1 MEIFFEFLKKLKAHL
16 ILLSVNN
23 IYKNKSS
30 GFTLIEIIIVI
41 VVLSVLSIGSIQ
53 FISFSA
59 QGYVDTVRRS
69 ELAASATIINEKIT
83 RVVREALPG
92 SVRVNSSQSC
102 IEFIPIVGATTYL
115 NAPFSTPSSTLTA
128 INLDNLLS
136 LNGRLA
142 IYPVVADINDLYS
155 LSGTRGYISTQTVSS
170 TVLGDE
176 ITFTFDSG
184 AVFQF
189 ERSSAQNRLYV
200 VSEPNA
206 FCQVGS
212 QIFYYRNYGFVGD
225 ISNLNSN
232 LPSTVPNRLLI
243 GSEVVSDSLAFRYL
257 PSSLRRNALVSFEFQ
272 LQQNSNLS
280 EVLTINQEVQ
290 IRNVP

>member
-1 MEIFFEFLKKLKAHL
+1 MVDNQKPLRFQPSYLRQSK
-16 ILLSVNN
+16 
-23 IYKNKSS
+23 

-83 RVVREALPG
+83 RVIREALPG
-92 SVRVNSSQSC
+92 SVRISSDQSC
-102 IEFIPIVGATTYL
+102 IEFIPIVGATTYI
-115 NAPFSTPSSTLTA
+115 NAPFSSASTTVTA
-128 INLDNLLS
+128 INLDSLLS
-136 LNGRLA
+136 TSGRLA
-142 IYPVVADINDLYS
+142 IYPVVSDINDLYS
-155 LSGTRGYISTQTVSS
+155 LSGTRGYISTQTVSQA
-170 TVLGDE
+170 VVGDE

-184 AVFQF
+184 AAFQF
-189 ERSSAQNRLYV
+189 ERSSAQKRLYV
-200 VSEPNA
+200 VAEPNA

-225 ISNLNSN
+225 ISNLITS
-232 LPSTVPNRLLI
+232 LPTTVPNRLII
-243 GSEVVSDSLAFRYL
+243 GSELREDSLTFSYS

-272 LQQNSNLS
+272 LQEASNLS
-280 EVLTINQEVQ
+280 EVFTMNQEVQ

>member
-1 MEIFFEFLKKLKAHL
+1 MEIIFEFLNKLQTHL
-16 ILLSVNN
+16 TLLSVNK

-136 LNGRLA
+136 LSGRLA